1 MEDGRSSGMSEGL
14 SDLEDRVGISQRSL
28 LKALNILRGGG
39 SRRWSAEAAGSVLL
53 SALEIN
59 VFSTDAVKD
68 GEKRVTLND
77 KWEEVQVR
85 AKLSRKSQL
94 STHALRNR
102 LLKTIV
108 AFEIAQET
116 PLSESTKNKLIPQD
130 WREAFRFLHEL
141 AELKLSASLEKE
153 SKLPHTDSK
162 VGRKKRLRSAS
173 EKGLENGD
181 SGDLGSYQWQKLA
194 LEKEK
199 FEFEK
204 RIRQEEVERSRSARL
219 ADRQLRELEIKHQR
233 EIIEKQHQALLAAM
247 ETMKTMLAMKFRP
260 SH

>member
-1 MEDGRSSGMSEGL
+1 MSEGV

-28 LKALNILRGGG
+28 QKALNILRGGG

-59 VFSTDAVKD
+59 VFSTDGAKD
-68 GEKRVTLND
+68 GEKKVTLNE
-77 KWEEVQVR
+77 KWEEVQDR

-94 STHALRNR
+94 STHSLRNR

-130 WREAFRFLHEL
+130 WREAFRLLHEL
-141 AELKLSASLEKE
+141 AELKASASLEKE
-153 SKLPHTDSK
+153 SKLSHTDSK
-162 VGRKKRLRSAS
+162 AARKKRPREGS
-173 EKGLENGD
+173 EKSLENGD
-181 SGDLGSYQWQKLA
+181 LEGLGSYQRQKLA

-204 RIRQEEVERSRSARL
+204 RIRREEVEESRNARL
-219 ADRQLRELEIKHQR
+219 ADRQLRELEMKHQLQ
-233 EIIEKQHQALLAAM
+233 IIEKQHETLLAAM
-247 ETMKTMLAMKFRP
+247 ETMKTMLAMKFGP
-260 SH
+260 SR